1 MIRLGLGV
9 CAEGIGNGGPARRA
23 IGARNR
29 QAPLSCRA
37 GQWDRTDAGLERAR
51 PVAQESDG
59 ARHRGAARHLRCG
72 TGQVDLLLLEQ
83 PVGIHA
89 PGGNRSRA
97 SGSSI
102 GTGRPDGRAAGDG
115 HRDPG
120 LAYAPGS
127 RRSLPCGAV
136 EEEAGRLTARTNV
149 GALLDDR
156 AEYVLARAF
165 DAGSI
170 AYLPLSSSSDVTCRC
185 RRFRR
190 SRCTRRSGVT
200 IATACRCGRLLCRYW
215 PAQGRDRNTPETCR
229 EGQCPTPWPGRV
241 IR

>member
-1 MIRLGLGV
+1 MASG
-9 CAEGIGNGGPARRA
+9 CSSSPALW
-23 IGARNR
+23 NR
-29 QAPLSCRA
+29 
-37 GQWDRTDAGLERAR
+37 
-51 PVAQESDG
+51 
-59 ARHRGAARHLRCG
+59 
-72 TGQVDLLLLEQ
+72 
-83 PVGIHA
+83 
-89 PGGNRSRA
+89 PGGLTA
-97 SGSSI
+97 
-102 GTGRPDGRAAGDG
+102 PRAACGRSCSRG
-115 HRDPG
+115 QRGPGFGKQHRYRATGWASSGRRTPRPG

-127 RRSLPCGAV
+127 RRSLSCGSV

-149 GALLDDR
+149 GSLLDDR

-215 PAQGRDRNTPETCR
+215 PAQGWDRNTPETCR
-229 EGQCPTPWPGRV
+229 EGQCPAPWPGRV